1 MKMNKTL
8 TALVTGAS
16 LGLAGQAFA
25 AGTTSG
31 TSVSNTTSLDY
42 TVSSVAQ
49 TTETVEAAFLVD
61 TRVDFNLTRVD
72 TATIKV
78 TPDGSGYVFEY
89 TLANTSNE
97 VLDFNLSTANLTT
110 GLQSVFGTDDIN
122 DNFDVTTTAY
132 VESGANAGYLAA
144 EDTATSVDDLAV
156 FVNAGD
162 EVTVYVVTSTIPDTQ
177 DDGDAAAVALSATA
191 RLSTGAAIPA
201 HDGVAFDQA
210 TKQYV
215 LADADRDGVETTNGA
230 FEVSTAEFTDPLDD
244 TQPFRMDVVVIN
256 DPVCD
261 NSLVSTQSDDHTGG
275 TTCPD
280 VAGTYYPKAIP
291 GAMVKYTIH
300 AKNTGSIKADN
311 VTFSENIATA
321 DNTDPNYQIEL
332 VDNSVDNIAGT
343 TTGAGVISTAASD
356 GANGIV
362 NVNFTEV
369 EVDATVTVTFTAI
382 VE

>member
-8 TALVTGAS
+8 MALVTGAS

-31 TSVSNTTSLDY
+31 TPVNNTTSLDY
-42 TVSSVAQ
+42 TVSTVPQ
-49 TTETVEAAFLVD
+49 TTETVEAEFLVD
-61 TRVDFNLTRVD
+61 TRVDFNLARVD
-72 TATIKV
+72 TAAISV

-122 DNFDVTTTAY
+122 DNFDVATTAY
-132 VESGANAGYLAA
+132 VENGTTAGYQAA
-144 EDTATSVDDLAV
+144 EDTANSVNDLAV

-162 EVTVYVVTSTIPDTQ
+162 EVTVYVVTSTIPDSQ

-230 FEVSTAEFTDPLDD
+230 FEVATAEFTDPLDD
-244 TQPFRMDVVVIN
+244 TKQFRMDVVVIN

-261 NSLVSTQSDDHTGG
+261 NGLVSTQNDDYSAGTG
-275 TTCPD
+275 CPD
-280 VAGTYYPKAIP
+280 VTGTYYPKAIP

-300 AKNTGSIKADN
+300 AKNTGSVNADN
-311 VTFSENIATA
+311 VTFSENIATT
-321 DNTDPNYQIEL
+321 DSNDPNYQIEL
-332 VDNSVDNIAGT
+332 VDSSVDNISGT
-343 TTGAGVISTAASD
+343 TTGSGTISTAASD

-362 NVNFTEV
+362 NVNFTVV
-369 EVDATVTVTFTAI
+369 EIDATVTATFTAI